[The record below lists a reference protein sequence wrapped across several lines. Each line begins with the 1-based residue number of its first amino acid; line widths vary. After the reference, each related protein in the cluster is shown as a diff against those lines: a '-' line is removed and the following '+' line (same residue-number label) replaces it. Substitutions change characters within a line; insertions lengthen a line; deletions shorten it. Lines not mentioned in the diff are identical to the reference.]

1 MIFRSRINLQVF
13 TISKTNYFFRIKDTQ
28 RQDRGKLIQG
38 NQTCEEQ
45 ISMEEIRGIVENQF
59 LGMTVEITQM
69 RYKKT
74 DLRGHPLT
82 HITTMMIWKIPE
94 IKYDSPRLCNE
105 SKTSKVNGA
114 AADRVQLTKIE
125 IALTFKAI
133 ILLREYLTLENV
145 TILPDDYMLNF

>member
-1 MIFRSRINLQVF
+1 
-13 TISKTNYFFRIKDTQ
+13 
-28 RQDRGKLIQG
+28 
-38 NQTCEEQ
+38 
-45 ISMEEIRGIVENQF
+45 
-59 LGMTVEITQM
+59 
-69 RYKKT
+69 
-74 DLRGHPLT
+74 
-82 HITTMMIWKIPE
+82 MMIWKIPE

>member
-59 LGMTVEITQM
+59 LGMTVEIT
-69 RYKKT
+69 
-74 DLRGHPLT
+74 
-82 HITTMMIWKIPE
+82 
-94 IKYDSPRLCNE
+94 
-105 SKTSKVNGA
+105 
-114 AADRVQLTKIE
+114 
-125 IALTFKAI
+125 
-133 ILLREYLTLENV
+133 
-145 TILPDDYMLNF
+145 